1 MSNPLSP
8 NIHLLPASDFH
19 DLILAIDHHF
29 SSYNTL
35 LTSPPSDN
43 SRDQKLASLLHQS
56 HEIDRSYGW
65 VLASDLLLVARI
77 FSGDET
83 AARSWVREVVR
94 KVEAIREALRRE
106 TRRETQGSST
116 SLP

>member
-29 SSYNTL
+29 STYNTF
-35 LTSPPSDN
+35 LTSPPSEKGRN
-43 SRDQKLASLLHQS
+43 QKLAILLHQIQ
-56 HEIDRSYGW
+56 EIDASYGW
-65 VLASDLLLVARI
+65 VLASDIGMVARI

-83 AARSWVREVVR
+83 AARSCMRGMVR
-94 KVEAIREALRRE
+94 KIEAIREALKRE
-106 TRRETQGSST
+106 TRLE
-116 SLP
+116 